1 MVRTRLILDANVLID
16 FCRTDATLLT
26 SFNRHVGRVHVA
38 SPVLAKVDQL
48 DADGADRLG
57 LVVVEPPLELA
68 MEAASRAQR
77 SPLAFDD
84 WICLLMGKA
93 QGWTCVT
100 NDKRLRRE
108 CAAAK
113 VDVLWGLEL
122 VLELVRAYALTPDAA
137 EEVVWAIHRMTPR
150 FVPEKIV
157 REFVARM
164 VQIIDARDDPGAARD

>member
-1 MVRTRLILDANVLID
+1 MAKALLILDANALID
-16 FCRTDATLLT
+16 FCRTDATLLA
-26 SFNRHVGRVHVA
+26 SISLHVGRVHVA
-38 SPVLAKVDQL
+38 SPVLAKVDHL

-57 LVVVEPPLELA
+57 LVAVDPPLGLA
-68 MEAASRAQR
+68 MAAASRTQR

-84 WICLLMGKA
+84 WICLLMGQA

-108 CAAAK
+108 CAA
-113 VDVLWGLEL
+113 VNVEVLWGLEL
-122 VLELVRAYALTPDAA
+122 LLELVREHALTAEAA

-150 FVPEKIV
+150 FVPERLV

-164 VQIIDARDDPGAARD
+164 AKVIDTRGPKG